1 MSVTEAQYFALLRS
15 ALWDTP
21 VAIEEE
27 VDWDAVM
34 QLAKHHT
41 TNVLLSGV
49 ASQITGNNRPSDSML
64 GEMQSAMRLNLMN
77 QLQLRRIL
85 TSAVK
90 LLQGHDIEPVLLK
103 GFSLAMLYPNPSLRQ
118 FGDIDLYVGLE
129 NFHKACKLLCT
140 LPGGYNWR
148 EEEDS
153 GRHYNIE
160 FGHYPM
166 EVHRVSA
173 DLKGHKEKSVYESIE
188 RNGLFEEPQR
198 VDFESLQLLI
208 PSKEFMVFYTFFHA
222 WNHFLTTGVGWR
234 QISDLA
240 VTLHAYQGQLDLNKL
255 YNWIISMHLL
265 KPWQTFGYLLVDNLG
280 LQEAEM
286 PFYDSSCRH
295 RAHKLFSRVM
305 AEGNFRRTNRFKHNK
320 QKGAGINHLHSFI
333 GIFVSFFQLAAI
345 FPGQAFREMISS
357 LKIGFGKNFK
367 KNEIF
372 THRIN

>member
-21 VAIEEE
+21 VVIEGE

-41 TNVLLSGV
+41 TNVLLSSV
-49 ASQITGNNRPSDSML
+49 ASQITGNNRPSDSTL
-64 GEMQSAMRLNLMN
+64 GEMQSAMRFNLMN

-85 TSAVK
+85 SSAVK

-103 GFSLAMLYPNPSLRQ
+103 GFSLSMLYPNPDLRQ
-118 FGDIDLYVGLE
+118 FGDIDLYVGL
-129 NFHKACKLLCT
+129 NHFHEACKLLRT
-140 LPGGYNWR
+140 LPGGYNWDD
-148 EEEDS
+148 EVDS

-160 FGHYPM
+160 FGRYPM
-166 EVHRVSA
+166 EIHRVSA
-173 DLKGHKEKSVYESIE
+173 DLSGHKEEAVYESIE
-188 RNGLFEEPQR
+188 REGLSEKAQR

-208 PSKEFMVFYTFFHA
+208 PSKEFVVFYTFYHA
-222 WNHFLTTGVGWR
+222 WHHFLTTGVGWR

-240 VTLHAYQGQLDLNKL
+240 IALHAYHGQLDSNKL
-255 YNWIISMHLL
+255 YQWIISMHVL

-286 PFYDSSCRH
+286 PFYDSSCRR

-305 AEGNFRRTNRFKHNK
+305 AEGNFRRPNRFKHNK
-320 QKGAGINHLHSFI
+320 PKGAGMKHLHSFI
-333 GIFVSFFQLAAI
+333 GIFVDFFQLATI
-345 FPGQAFREMISS
+345 FPGQAFRELSS
-357 LKIGFGKNFK
+357 ALKIGFGKNFK
-367 KNEIF
+367 KK
-372 THRIN
+372 